1 MNVISQRRLRQL
13 QRMIQSG
20 TADLFYRWP
29 EWEHTRA
36 AVLALDHQE
45 CQICKAKHRY
55 RKAVLVHH
63 VQHLKDRPDLALS
76 VTDPDTGTRQLISL
90 CRACHELQ
98 HPERMAPVPACRA
111 EPVTQERWD

>member
-1 MNVISQRRLRQL
+1 MISQRRLRQL
-13 QRMIQSG
+13 QGMVQDG

-29 EWEHTRA
+29 EWERTRA
-36 AVLALDHQE
+36 SVLALDHHE
-45 CQICKAKHRY
+45 CQLCKARHRY
-55 RKAVLVHH
+55 RKAILVHH

-98 HPERMAPVPACRA
+98 HPERMVPAAAVRS
-111 EPVTQERWD
+111 EPVTPERWN